1 MFAECED
8 KKKQGGR
15 LSGRVVCRVFS
26 VPLPLAADD
35 FQHMAPRPAIVHTA
49 SGCCR
54 EQLGCYVTRSHRELL
69 LLLYRVEV
77 VWLLVVVS

>member
-15 LSGRVVCRVFS
+15 LTGRVVCRVFS

-54 EQLGCYVTRSHRELL
+54 EHWMLRDSFPHREL